1 LDKEDAVLSL
11 TQIIR
16 VLGGLLTLF
25 GMFNW
30 LAIMLSDQIRH
41 YIPIR
46 LTPITSYMDAIIVF
60 GVGSVV
66 YLLATM
72 AAGGKKAGGH

>member
-1 LDKEDAVLSL
+1 MGL
-11 TQIIR
+11 TQVIR
-16 VLGGLLTLF
+16 VLGALLTIF

-30 LAIMLSDQIRH
+30 LAIMLSDRIQH
-41 YIPIR
+41 YIPVR
-46 LTPITSYMDAIIVF
+46 LIPVTSYMDAVIVF

-72 AAGGKKAGGH
+72 ASAGKKSGGH

>member
-1 LDKEDAVLSL
+1 MGL
-11 TQIIR
+11 TQVIR
-16 VLGGLLTLF
+16 VLGALLTLF

-30 LAIMLSDQIRH
+30 LAIMLSDRIQH
-41 YIPIR
+41 YIPVR
-46 LTPITSYMDAIIVF
+46 LMPVTSYMDAVIVF

-72 AAGGKKAGGH
+72 ASASKNSGGH

>member
-1 LDKEDAVLSL
+1 MGL
-11 TQIIR
+11 TQVIR
-16 VLGGLLTLF
+16 VLGALLTIF

-30 LAIMLSDQIRH
+30 LAIMLSDRIQH
-41 YIPIR
+41 YIPVR
-46 LTPITSYMDAIIVF
+46 LMPITSYMDAVIVF

-72 AAGGKKAGGH
+72 ASANKKSGGH

>member
-1 LDKEDAVLSL
+1 MGL

-16 VLGGLLTLF
+16 VLAALLTIF

-30 LAIMLSDQIRH
+30 LAIMLSDRIQH
-41 YIPIR
+41 YIPVR
-46 LTPITSYMDAIIVF
+46 LTPVTSYMDAIFVF
-60 GVGSVV
+60 GVGSAV

-72 AAGGKKAGGH
+72 ASAGKKSGGH